1 LGNHI
6 LTDVYPDL
14 PKTIDRSLESNRVN
28 ASHKLMMIGALRDA
42 TFSLKTAQKK
52 RRGKNSFQPGEKLM
66 LHSAAP
72 PQPKLWSSVLFGVR
86 QLAKQAC
93 ALQRGRPENVGK
105 ILARLRRIFG
115 FISIGDTEKILSPW
129 LCG

>member
-1 LGNHI
+1 MGNHI

-72 PQPKLWSSVLFGVR
+72 PQPKLWSSGLFGVR

-105 ILARLRRIFG
+105 ILARLRRIFS

>member
-1 LGNHI
+1 MGNHI

-42 TFSLKTAQKK
+42 TSSLKTAQKK

-66 LHSAAP
+66 LHRQHRRNQSYGPVCSLECGSLLSKLAHSKEDAPRMLEKSLPGCEGFSA
-72 PQPKLWSSVLFGVR
+72 S
-86 QLAKQAC
+86 
-93 ALQRGRPENVGK
+93 
-105 ILARLRRIFG
+105 
-115 FISIGDTEKILSPW
+115 
-129 LCG
+129 

>member
-1 LGNHI
+1 MGNHI

-86 QLAKQAC
+86 KLA
-93 ALQRGRPENVGK
+93 
-105 ILARLRRIFG
+105 
-115 FISIGDTEKILSPW
+115 
-129 LCG
+129 